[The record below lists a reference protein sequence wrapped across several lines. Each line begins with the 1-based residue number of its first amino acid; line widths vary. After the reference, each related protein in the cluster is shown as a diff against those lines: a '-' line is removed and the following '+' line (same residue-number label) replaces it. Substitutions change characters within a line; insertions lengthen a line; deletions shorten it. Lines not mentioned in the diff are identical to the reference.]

1 MTVIEAMFFCLALMV
16 AVVMMIV
23 SCIFSDGRLND

>member
-1 MTVIEAMFFCLALMV
+1 MTVIEAMVFCSALMV

-23 SCIFSDGRLND
+23 SAIFSDGRLND